1 LKKVQSKFKGAKGKR
16 ALRMIDMEERNSKGF
31 NAKFKPQHVK
41 KPISQ
46 LYHMNKDLSPTD
58 TLTSGTDELL
68 SDTTRR

>member
-1 LKKVQSKFKGAKGKR
+1 
-16 ALRMIDMEERNSKGF
+16 MEERNSKGF

-46 LYHMNKDLSPTD
+46 LYHMNKDLSPTE

-68 SDTTRR
+68 STASGYYEALMSEK